1 MTLPFP
7 PLAAWHV
14 GRDAPRTLFQS
25 GHILSAANAD
35 GAAFD
40 PDRSMVE
47 FKKMPY
53 VGLAIIRI
61 VELSRPLS
69 GSIWHQRTEDRY
81 ADQRLAALPG
91 IGIILVS
98 PGRARRRVD

>member
-1 MTLPFP
+1 LY
-7 PLAAWHV
+7 
-14 GRDAPRTLFQS
+14 S

-40 PDRSMVE
+40 PDRSTVE

-53 VGLAIIRI
+53 IGLAIIHV

-69 GSIWHQRTEDRY
+69 GSIWRQRIKDRN
-81 ADQRLAALPG
+81 ADKRPAAPPR

-98 PGRARRRVD
+98 PGRASGRVDW